1 MRERRIY
8 VVLSSLSEKR
18 SVCRMNMYTF
28 IFILTSHV
36 DLLVHP
42 ALLQIEGMAV
52 MIGRSK

>member
-1 MRERRIY
+1 
-8 VVLSSLSEKR
+8 
-18 SVCRMNMYTF
+18 MYTF